1 MTAPLLEAEDV
12 AVAFSGGGRTFAVCA
27 DHFTLYPGET
37 VILQAPSGAGKS
49 SFMALVGSA
58 LRPARAGKLRVTTGT
73 GDVIDLASAWKN
85 RDEAAL
91 IRARSLAFG
100 FILQTGS
107 LASFLTV
114 KENIASSC
122 LFAPTRRRP
131 DLNRIAER
139 LGVAPLMKLRPP
151 QLSVGQ
157 RQRVAIARAIA
168 ASPSV
173 ILADE
178 PTASLDMDLA
188 DEVDRLLA
196 EEVRDQGACMILASH
211 RPDAPAWRNAPRAGL
226 SFERAEQGHATIFS
240 HRSAPVAAVA
250 S

>member
-1 MTAPLLEAEDV
+1 
-12 AVAFSGGGRTFAVCA
+12 
-27 DHFTLYPGET
+27 
-37 VILQAPSGAGKS
+37 
-49 SFMALVGSA
+49 
-58 LRPARAGKLRVTTGT
+58 
-73 GDVIDLASAWKN
+73 
-85 RDEAAL
+85 
-91 IRARSLAFG
+91 
-100 FILQTGS
+100 
-107 LASFLTV
+107 
-114 KENIASSC
+114 
-122 LFAPTRRRP
+122 
-131 DLNRIAER
+131 
-139 LGVAPLMKLRPP
+139 MKLRPP